1 MDPTSFC
8 APSSSSG
15 SSSSTKAWIVHGLVV
30 GAAVAV
36 ALGAHAY
43 LYLGR
48 SGKFR
53 SRVIGIIPAR
63 FASSRF
69 PGKPLVQILGKPMIQ
84 RTWERAKMATTL
96 DQVGKTRTSSD
107 FTYAEL
113 LIRSFIVLQLWQQ
126 MTKKL
131 LSAAE
136 DLAQM

>member
-84 RTWERAKMATTL
+84 AGFGSWIG
-96 DQVGKTRTSSD
+96 VGIYGGKGKD
-107 FTYAEL
+107 KE
-113 LIRSFIVLQLWQQ
+113 I
-126 MTKKL
+126 
-131 LSAAE
+131 
-136 DLAQM
+136 D